1 MRTGL
6 IAAVVLLAASGAAF
20 AQAPAPR
27 AGVAGCSGPQI
38 DLGPVKICDL
48 DPGRTVRAFC
58 ADGTT
63 VDIVTNNGNAQV
75 PESCSKP
82 R

>member
-1 MRTGL
+1 MKRTL
-6 IAAVVLLAASGAAF
+6 LCLAIALVPSAALAQMA
-20 AQAPAPR
+20 APR
-27 AGVAGCSGPQI
+27 AGAAGCSGPQI
-38 DLGPVKICDL
+38 DLGPVRICDL

-63 VDIVTNNGNAQV
+63 VDIVTNNGDAQV

>member
-1 MRTGL
+1 MIRTLLCL
-6 IAAVVLLAASGAAF
+6 IFLALPLAAT
-20 AQAPAPR
+20 AQTAAPR

-63 VDIVTNNGNAQV
+63 VDIVTANGNAQV
-75 PESCSKP
+75 PASCSKP

>member
-1 MRTGL
+1 M
-6 IAAVVLLAASGAAF
+6 A
-20 AQAPAPR
+20 APR
-27 AGVAGCSGPQI
+27 AGAAGCSGPQI
-38 DLGPVKICDL
+38 DLGPVRICDL